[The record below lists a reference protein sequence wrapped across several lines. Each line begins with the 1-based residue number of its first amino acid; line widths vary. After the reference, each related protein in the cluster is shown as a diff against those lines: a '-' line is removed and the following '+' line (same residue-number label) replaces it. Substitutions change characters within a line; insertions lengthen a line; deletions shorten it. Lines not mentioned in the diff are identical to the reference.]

1 MHRFEESQ
9 SPPLVTL
16 VRKWKDSERGFSEAA
31 AFIFIIPIIIA
42 LIFSLIEVG
51 WYLRYRG
58 MVDEV
63 TRTTAVMVA
72 AEGSDTAQPWS
83 ALNSTSFTS
92 WSDFGSRQLRNLCK
106 PIPMQTSNGDT
117 VTGPI
122 TGGWGGP
129 SSRCEQAP
137 SMNCTPV
144 SLQASAGADVEC
156 TARFD
161 YKPLTS
167 LARSTL
173 FNLGFGGFFSKD
185 IKVTVRSRASIGSGN

>member
-1 MHRFEESQ
+1 MRRLGESK
-9 SPPLVTL
+9 SRPRIHTW
-16 VRKWKDSERGFSEAA
+16 RKWKSSEWGFSEAA
-31 AFIFIIPIIIA
+31 AFIFVIPIIIA

-72 AEGSDTAQPWS
+72 AEGSNTAQPWS
-83 ALNSTSFTS
+83 ALNSTSFNS
-92 WSDFGSRQLRNLCK
+92 WSEFGSRQLRNLCK

-122 TGGWGGP
+122 TGGWGGAG
-129 SSRCEQAP
+129 SRCEQAP
-137 SMNCTPV
+137 SMSCTPG

-185 IKVTVRSRASIGSGN
+185 IKVTVRSRASIGSGS